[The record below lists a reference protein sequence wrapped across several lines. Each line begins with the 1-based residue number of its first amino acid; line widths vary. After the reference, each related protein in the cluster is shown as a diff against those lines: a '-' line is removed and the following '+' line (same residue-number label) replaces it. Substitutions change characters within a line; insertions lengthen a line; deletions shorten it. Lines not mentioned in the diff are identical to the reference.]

1 MSTIALT
8 GMITESGTLEA
19 KLPSGLPP
27 GEVRLL
33 LELPEDAPISPEEL
47 GALLKVEPLPG
58 SEMVK
63 AGLTGCW
70 KDQQIQDGQLWLEE
84 RRAEQRRTTGW

>member
-8 GMITESGTLEA
+8 GMITENGTLEA
-19 KLPSGLPP
+19 TLPSGLPP

-33 LELPEDAPISPEEL
+33 LELPEDARISPAEL
-47 GALLKVEPLPG
+47 GTLLKVEPLPG
-58 SEMVK
+58 SEIIK

-70 KDQQIQDGQLWLEE
+70 KDQGIQDGQLWLEQ
-84 RRAEQRRTTGW
+84 RRAEQRRTTVW